1 MTLKEIWTS
10 MICFLVWSID
20 NDRASLEDMGLELD
34 EELEEYIVDTSLA
47 VAPGSNF
54 FVDDDDT
61 EDAIQWF
68 LTKLITDE
76 STTARKNPLL

>member
-1 MTLKEIWTS
+1 
-10 MICFLVWSID
+10 
-20 NDRASLEDMGLELD
+20 MGLELD